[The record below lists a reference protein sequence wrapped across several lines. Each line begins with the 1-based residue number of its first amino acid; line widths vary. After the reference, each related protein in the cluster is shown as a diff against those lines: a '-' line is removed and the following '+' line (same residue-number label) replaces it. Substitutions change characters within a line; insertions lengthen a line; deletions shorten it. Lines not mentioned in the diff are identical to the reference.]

1 VKTLVLGFFLLV
13 LPCAAQTS
21 VTPGSAT
28 PTAATQ
34 NLKDEFAK
42 SAFRVLRMIEGESGE
57 GGMSSDGRMTVP
69 RETNQAISDLDI
81 DAQTKEDQ
89 AIVKVLNDFFLAKTA
104 HNTQISILSEKA
116 KWALYAAR
124 QAAAPP
130 ISQDWRHPA
139 TESPL
144 EQQLRNIQPS
154 DVVAMSPTVIAIHD
168 KEAACSAGLEAVLRA
183 RNYQEVASCHGDA
196 LEVPTPDK
204 LDVPIEAVSSPEVK
218 LLLGNSKAGTS
229 SPAAA
234 AALAI
239 EGHFSSSQEMQEL
252 IQKGEA
258 SQSVVITIPAG
269 AKIWIDNNEAGVTP
283 MAFVLYRHG
292 DTPRSVKVTLDGYKT
307 VEQLVVPDGKIIPI
321 SLTLESK

>member
-1 VKTLVLGFFLLV
+1 
-13 LPCAAQTS
+13 
-21 VTPGSAT
+21 
-28 PTAATQ
+28 
-34 NLKDEFAK
+34 
-42 SAFRVLRMIEGESGE
+42 
-57 GGMSSDGRMTVP
+57 
-69 RETNQAISDLDI
+69 
-81 DAQTKEDQ
+81 
-89 AIVKVLNDFFLAKTA
+89 
-104 HNTQISILSEKA
+104 
-116 KWALYAAR
+116 
-124 QAAAPP
+124 
-130 ISQDWRHPA
+130 
-139 TESPL
+139 
-144 EQQLRNIQPS
+144 
-154 DVVAMSPTVIAIHD
+154 MSPTVIAIHD

-239 EGHFSSSQEMQEL
+239 EGHVSSSQEMQEL